1 MPTYLH
7 PGVYIEEIP
16 SGAKPIEGVSTSTAA
31 FVGYTTKGPMR
42 DPDDPNDAV
51 KPVLIFKFDDY
62 VRRFGGLRSLG
73 KEAEGD
79 PMGFSVKA
87 FFQNGGT
94 KAYIVRLAKDDPPS
108 APLAAAVGFLGV
120 NGTMLLVS
128 AVNKG
133 TWGNGLIVKL
143 TPKESAPTLY
153 TAEVGREDDRGDFFV
168 LESFADV
175 SFDNDSPRFIEAVI
189 NGVSENVKVEE
200 IEEPSTDDVPDGYLA
215 SLTGTST
222 SDDLSGVALDFSAL
236 TDAQRQLDL
245 SIDGVDLSITLTAS
259 DFADLAAVAADIQA
273 LVRNG
278 PAVTS
283 ERRTQFTAEAEDDT
297 LVLTSG
303 TRGVDSSVEVD
314 GAVGI
319 AATLKLGTANG
330 GTEMDGEARLDALLA
345 ATEEAELVGGG
356 DGEPADDSAYDAVFT
371 AFEKIRDISILC
383 LPGKAWDSDGQPAIQ
398 SAIAHAEKMK
408 SRMVIVDPPVG
419 DKPDDELQSEKDV
432 IDLGLPTSTYSVLYY
447 PWVKVANPF
456 YDAED
461 NPGVPTTVLVPP
473 GGYAAGMWSKI
484 DGRRGVWKA
493 PAGVETALLGL
504 AGTQYVVED
513 AEQDQLN
520 PLGVNALRK
529 LPGFGHV
536 IWGSRTLSTKANP
549 EWRYVPVRRTAIF
562 IEQSIYGGIQWAVF
576 EPNDHRL
583 WASLRLNVEAFMD
596 GLFRSGAFQ
605 GQKASDAYFVRCGLG
620 DTMTQDDIDRGQVIV
635 IVGFAPLKP
644 AEFVIVRIQQKVAQQ

>member
-31 FVGYTTKGPMR
+31 FVGYTTKGPV
-42 DPDDPNDAV
+42 ND
-51 KPVLIFKFDDY
+51 PVLIFKFDDY

-73 KEAEGD
+73 QEAEGD

-94 KAYIVRLAKDDPPS
+94 KAYIVRLAQDDTQN
-108 APLAAAVGFLGV
+108 PLAAATGFLGV
-120 NGTMLLVS
+120 PGNTDDVAVVS
-128 AVNKG
+128 AVNEG
-133 TWGNGLIVKL
+133 AWGNGLIVEVS
-143 TPKESAPTLY
+143 PKESDPNLY
-153 TAEVGREDDRGDFFV
+153 TVEVGREDDRGDFSV
-168 LESFADV
+168 LESFGDV
-175 SFDNDSPRFIEAVI
+175 SFDDQSPRFIEGVI
-189 NGVSENVKVEE
+189 NGVSENVKVE
-200 IEEPSTDDVPDGYLA
+200 IEDRGDVTIPDEDFLGT
-215 SLTGTST
+215 LTSG
-222 SDDLSGVALDFSAL
+222 DLSALDLDFSGASAGDR
-236 TDAQRQLDL
+236 TMQLSL
-245 SIDGVDLSITLTAS
+245 DGTTGFSVVLPDQVFTSL
-259 DFADLAAVAADIQA
+259 DDVAAEIQSV
-273 LVRNG
+273 VRTG
-278 PAVTS
+278 AS
-283 ERRTQFTAEAEDDT
+283 AERRTEFTAVAGDDK

-303 TRGVDSSVEVD
+303 TRAEDSSVSASGVL
-314 GAVGI
+314 AT
-319 AATLKLGTANG
+319 TLKLTGDDEVAKTGAESVSDLDE
-330 GTEMDGEARLDALLA
+330 TELS
-345 ATEEAELVGGG
+345 GGG

-383 LPGKAWDSDGQPAIQ
+383 LPGKAWDSDGQPVIQ
-398 SAIAHAEKMK
+398 SAVAHAEKMK
-408 SRMVIVDPPVG
+408 SRMVIVDPPA
-419 DKPDDELQSEKDV
+419 DTELKTEKNV
-432 IDLGLPTSTYSVLYY
+432 TDLGLPTSTYSVLYY

-456 YDAED
+456 FDAED
-461 NPGVPTTVLVPP
+461 NPGVPTTLLVPP

-504 AGTQYVVED
+504 SGAQYVVED

-520 PLGVNALRK
+520 PLGVNALRR
-529 LPGFGHV
+529 LPGFGNV

-583 WASLRLNVEAFMD
+583 WSALRLNMEAFMD

-620 DTMTQDDIDRGQVIV
+620 DTMTQDDIDRGQVIA

>member
-31 FVGYTTKGPMR
+31 FVGYTTKGPV
-42 DPDDPNDAV
+42 ND
-51 KPVLIFKFDDY
+51 PVLIFKFDDY
-62 VRRFGGLRSLG
+62 VRRYGGLRSLG
-73 KEAEGD
+73 QQAEGD

-94 KAYIVRLAKDDPPS
+94 KAYIVRLAQDDVGN
-108 APLAAAVGFLGV
+108 PLAAAVGYLGV
-120 NGTMLLVS
+120 PGNTNDVVEVS
-128 AVNKG
+128 AVNEG
-133 TWGNGLIVKL
+133 SWGNGLIVKT
-143 TPKESAPTLY
+143 TPKESDPTLY
-153 TAEVGREDDRGDFFV
+153 TVEVGREDDRGDFSV
-168 LESFADV
+168 LESFGDV
-175 SFDNDSPRFIEAVI
+175 SFDDQSARFIEGVI
-189 NGVSENVKVEE
+189 NGVSENVKVA
-200 IEEPSTDDVPDGYLA
+200 IEDRGDVTIPDESFLGT
-215 SLTGTST
+215 LTSG
-222 SDDLSGVALDFSAL
+222 DLSGLDLDFTGVSAGDRTMQL
-236 TDAQRQLDL
+236 SLDGTTGFSVVLPDDAFASLD
-245 SIDGVDLSITLTAS
+245 D
-259 DFADLAAVAADIQA
+259 VAAEIQD
-273 LVRNG
+273 LVRTG
-278 PAVTS
+278 AS
-283 ERRTQFTAEAEDDT
+283 AERRTDFTAVAEDDT

-303 TRGVDSSVEVD
+303 TRAEDSSVAASGVLATTLELTGGGEVAQT
-314 GAVGI
+314 GAESVSD
-319 AATLKLGTANG
+319 LDE
-330 GTEMDGEARLDALLA
+330 TELS
-345 ATEEAELVGGG
+345 GGG

-383 LPGKAWDSDGQPAIQ
+383 LPGKAWDSDGQPVIQ
-398 SAIAHAEKMK
+398 SAVVHAEKMK
-408 SRMVIVDPPVG
+408 SRMVIVDPPA
-419 DKPDDELQSEKDV
+419 DTELTTEKNV
-432 IDLGLPTSTYSVLYY
+432 TDLGLPTSTYSVLYY

-456 YDAED
+456 FDAED
-461 NPGVPTTVLVPP
+461 NPGVPTTLLVPP
-473 GGYAAGMWSKI
+473 SGYAAGMWSKI

-504 AGTQYVVED
+504 SGAQYVVED

-529 LPGFGHV
+529 LPGFGNV

-583 WASLRLNVEAFMD
+583 WSALRLNTEAFMD

>member
-31 FVGYTTKGPMR
+31 FVGYTTKGPL
-42 DPDDPNDAV
+42 ND
-51 KPVLIFKFDDY
+51 PVLIFKYDDY

-73 KEAEGD
+73 QEAEGD

-94 KAYIVRLAKDDPPS
+94 KAYIVRLAEDDSPD
-108 APLAAAVGFLGV
+108 APLTAAIGYLGIPGDTDNV
-120 NGTMLLVS
+120 LVVS
-128 AVNKG
+128 AVDEG
-133 TWGNGLIVKL
+133 AWGNGLIVQA
-143 TPKESAPTLY
+143 TPKESDPTLY
-153 TAEVGREDDRGDFFV
+153 TVEVGREDDRGDFSV
-168 LESFADV
+168 LESFGDV
-175 SFDNDSPRFIEAVI
+175 SFDEESPRFIEGVI
-189 NGVSENVKVEE
+189 NGVSVNVKVEVE
-200 IEEPSTDDVPDGYLA
+200 DRDDVTIPADNFRGT
-215 SLTGTST
+215 LTSG
-222 SDDLSGVALDFSAL
+222 DLSSLDLDFSEASQ
-236 TDAQRQLDL
+236 TDRTMDL
-245 SIDGVDLSITLTAS
+245 SLDGATAFEVVLP
-259 DFADLAAVAADIQA
+259 DQAFASLEDVAAAIQSE
-273 LVRNG
+273 VRNG
-278 PAVTS
+278 AS
-283 ERRTQFTAEAEDDT
+283 AERRTAFTADVEDDK

-303 TRGVDSSVEVD
+303 TRTEDSEVGAAGDLATTLELTGGNEVAKTGAETVSDLDEVE
-314 GAVGI
+314 
-319 AATLKLGTANG
+319 LS
-330 GTEMDGEARLDALLA
+330 
-345 ATEEAELVGGG
+345 GGG
-356 DGEPADDSAYDAVFT
+356 DGEPADDAAYASVFT
-371 AFEKIRDISILC
+371 AFEKIRDISVLC
-383 LPGKAWDSDGQPAIQ
+383 LPGKAWDDDGQPVIQ
-398 SAIAHAEKMK
+398 SAVAHAEKMK
-408 SRMVIVDPPVG
+408 SRMVIVDPPAG
-419 DKPDDELQSEKDV
+419 TELKTEKNV
-432 IDLGLPTSTYSVLYY
+432 TDLGLPTSTYSVLYY
-447 PWVKVANPF
+447 PWVKVVNPF
-456 YDAED
+456 FDAED

-473 GGYAAGMWSKI
+473 SGYAAGMWSKI

-504 AGTQYVVED
+504 SGARYVVED

-520 PLGVNALRK
+520 PLGVNALRR
-529 LPGFGHV
+529 LPGFGNV

-583 WASLRLNVEAFMD
+583 WASLRLNMEAFMD

-620 DTMTQDDIDRGQVIV
+620 DTMTQDDIDRGQVIA

>member
-31 FVGYTTKGPMR
+31 FVGYTTKGPV
-42 DPDDPNDAV
+42 NV
-51 KPVLIFKFDDY
+51 PVLIFKFDDY

-73 KEAEGD
+73 QEAEGD

-94 KAYIVRLAKDDPPS
+94 KAYIVRLAQDDVGN
-108 APLAAAVGFLGV
+108 PLAAAVGYLGV
-120 NGTMLLVS
+120 PGNTDDVVEVS
-128 AVNKG
+128 AVNEG
-133 TWGNGLIVKL
+133 SWGNGLIVKT
-143 TPKESAPTLY
+143 TPKESDPTLY
-153 TAEVGREDDRGDFFV
+153 TVGVGREDDRGDFSV
-168 LESFADV
+168 LESFGDV
-175 SFDNDSPRFIEAVI
+175 SFDDQSPRFIEGVI
-189 NGVSENVKVEE
+189 NGVSENVKVA
-200 IEEPSTDDVPDGYLA
+200 IEDRGDVTIPDESFLGT
-215 SLTGTST
+215 LTSG
-222 SDDLSGVALDFSAL
+222 DLSGLDLDFTGVSAGDR
-236 TDAQRQLDL
+236 TMQLSL
-245 SIDGVDLSITLTAS
+245 DGTTGFSVVLPDN
-259 DFADLAAVAADIQA
+259 DFASLDDVAAEIQS
-273 LVRNG
+273 LVRTG
-278 PAVTS
+278 AS
-283 ERRTQFTAEAEDDT
+283 AERRTDFTAVAEDDT

-303 TRGVDSSVEVD
+303 TRAEDSSVAASGVLATTLELTGGGEVAKT
-314 GAVGI
+314 GAESVSD
-319 AATLKLGTANG
+319 LDE
-330 GTEMDGEARLDALLA
+330 TELS
-345 ATEEAELVGGG
+345 GGG

-383 LPGKAWDSDGQPAIQ
+383 LPGKAWDSDGQPVIQ
-398 SAIAHAEKMK
+398 SAVAHAEKMK
-408 SRMVIVDPPVG
+408 SRMVVVDPP
-419 DKPDDELQSEKDV
+419 PDTELTTEKNV
-432 IDLGLPTSTYSVLYY
+432 TDLGLPTSTYSVLYY

-456 YDAED
+456 FDAED
-461 NPGVPTTVLVPP
+461 NPGVPTTLLVPP
-473 GGYAAGMWSKI
+473 NGYAAGMWSKI

-504 AGTQYVVED
+504 SGAQYVVED

-520 PLGVNALRK
+520 PLGVNALRR
-529 LPGFGHV
+529 LPGFGNV

-583 WASLRLNVEAFMD
+583 WSALRLNTEAFMD